1 MLVNFDQKL
10 KTLDGDDL
18 KMSGTDKSVDL
29 KTVCVQ
35 SLVASTDNDQTIKP
49 EVKLEYYT
57 LAQKIN
63 KGGKVEITLEHGAT
77 LKKLIGNNPIMN
89 IVVVGQVYQM
99 LEGK

>member
-1 MLVNFDQKL
+1 MEVNFDQKL

-18 KMSGTDKSVDL
+18 KMSGTELTVDL

-35 SLVASTDNDQTIKP
+35 SLISSTDNDKTIKP
-49 EVKLEYYT
+49 EVKLDYYE

-63 KGGKVEITLEHGAT
+63 TGGKVDIKIEDAAT
-77 LKKLIGNNPIMN
+77 LKKLIGSNPMMN